1 MTQPETLSK
10 PGLIVSLLLPN
21 PGAKA
26 EPHAPQASRGSGRLR
41 LGLML
46 RQLSHKAA
54 DYIERILKKILPQI
68 KKETIKRLLVWAG
81 WVLML
86 IAETVLDSVE

>member
-1 MTQPETLSK
+1 M
-10 PGLIVSLLLPN
+10 
-21 PGAKA
+21 GA
-26 EPHAPQASRGSGRLR
+26 EQ
-41 LGLML
+41 ML
-46 RQLSHKAA
+46 RQLWHKIAN
-54 DYIERILKKILPQI
+54 YVERILKKILPAI

>member
-10 PGLIVSLLLPN
+10 PGLMLSQLL
-21 PGAKA
+21 
-26 EPHAPQASRGSGRLR
+26 
-41 LGLML
+41 
-46 RQLSHKAA
+46 HKIAN
-54 DYIERILKKILPQI
+54 YVERILKKILPQI

>member
-1 MTQPETLSK
+1 MPLRRR
-10 PGLIVSLLLPN
+10 GDM
-21 PGAKA
+21 GA
-26 EPHAPQASRGSGRLR
+26 EQ
-41 LGLML
+41 ML
-46 RQLSHKAA
+46 RQLWHKIAN
-54 DYIERILKKILPQI
+54 YVERILKKILPAI

>member
-1 MTQPETLSK
+1 MTQPETLS
-10 PGLIVSLLLPN
+10 
-21 PGAKA
+21 
-26 EPHAPQASRGSGRLR
+26 R
-41 LGLML
+41 LGQML
-46 RQLSHKAA
+46 RQLWHKAA

>member
-10 PGLIVSLLLPN
+10 PG
-21 PGAKA
+21 
-26 EPHAPQASRGSGRLR
+26 Q
-41 LGLML
+41 ML

>member
-1 MTQPETLSK
+1 MTQPEILSK
-10 PGLIVSLLLPN
+10 LGQTLRQLLPN
-21 PGAKA
+21 
-26 EPHAPQASRGSGRLR
+26 
-41 LGLML
+41 
-46 RQLSHKAA
+46 LSAFV
-54 DYIERILKKILPQI
+54 ERILKKILPAI

>member
-1 MTQPETLSK
+1 MTQPETPSK
-10 PGLIVSLLLPN
+10 PG
-21 PGAKA
+21 
-26 EPHAPQASRGSGRLR
+26 Q
-41 LGLML
+41 ML
-46 RQLSHKAA
+46 RQLWHKIAN
-54 DYIERILKKILPQI
+54 YVERILKKILPAI

>member
-1 MTQPETLSK
+1 MMQPETLS
-10 PGLIVSLLLPN
+10 
-21 PGAKA
+21 
-26 EPHAPQASRGSGRLR
+26 R
-41 LGLML
+41 LGQML
-46 RQLSHKAA
+46 RQLSHKIAN
-54 DYIERILKKILPQI
+54 YVERILKKILPQI